1 LGIYYLWASRDNVDG
16 RKNRVSSERWN
27 RYFIHHGRCEA
38 LMIIHTV
45 EWNES
50 GEGYI
55 VNRGTDGQYGVPAH
69 DSTGNRHTLQVL
81 EWIDGGG
88 IVSDWVNPMTPTQIW
103 YDEIALLDKDMPR
116 SLEDM
121 LDGMP
126 DKSGVN
132 QITLDRLQAKK
143 DKRGERP

>member
-1 LGIYYLWASRDNVDG
+1 
-16 RKNRVSSERWN
+16 
-27 RYFIHHGRCEA
+27 
-38 LMIIHTV
+38 MIINTV
-45 EWNES
+45 EWYEN
-50 GEGYI
+50 GEGYL
-55 VNRGTDGQYGVPAH
+55 VNKGTDSQYGVPSH
-69 DSTGNRHTLQVL
+69 DGAGNRHTLQVL

-88 IVSDWVNPMTPTQIW
+88 VVSDWVNPMTPLQIW